1 MLKNTNIIE
10 NMWIPLRDGRRL
22 AAKLWLPHDDAPA
35 PAILEYLPYRK
46 RDGTAP
52 RDETTHPVFADA
64 GYACIRVDISGTGD
78 SEGAF
83 DDEYS
88 EQELSDGEEI
98 LEWVANQN
106 WCDGKIGMIGISWGG
121 FNGLQLAYRQPE
133 ALKAIVTVASTTDRY
148 ADDIH
153 YMDGCMLTD
162 NFNWSCQMF
171 AYLSRPAD
179 PLLRDDWREDW
190 IKRIEEVPF
199 MAADWMRHPNRDEFW
214 KHGSVCEDWSKIQ
227 VPVLA
232 ITGWAD
238 SYINTPP
245 ALVKNLSSPTK
256 AIIGPWEHRYAH
268 ISKIDPA
275 DFHSEVIGWFDRWLK
290 GEQNGA
296 EDLPDYRTFMQEHSN
311 PSPKNTPRKGRWIA
325 EHKWPSPNMTQK
337 NLYLCPGSL
346 TDTMVAG
353 KQVITT
359 PAHVGT
365 QAGYYCPGMRI
376 DNELAGDQTNDD
388 EMSVCFDTLPLSKPM
403 ELMGRCSLKISFTVD
418 KPVAQ
423 ICARLCDVSSDNISQ
438 RLSYRCF
445 NLNHQDSHETPA
457 MLMPG
462 QEYQA
467 IIELNECAHR
477 LRKGHK
483 LRLAL
488 STSYWPIIWPSPEA
502 ASVTINLEKSSFSI
516 PVRNVTDE
524 IDPAAPGKP
533 QDFPALQAEE
543 LRAASGTSQ
552 SGMQDDGRYLLE
564 TFDDYGKTRDP
575 YHRMIV
581 GSHVHQH
588 YSIHPDAPETARQ
601 ETKWNFT
608 FERNEWSVEIN
619 TESVMTCDENNFY
632 LTRKLRA
639 YEGVNKSE
647 VLTKDW
653 SETIPR
659 GLL

>member
-10 NMWIPLRDGRRL
+10 NVWIPLRDGRRL
-22 AAKLWLPHDDAPA
+22 AAKLWLPHDNAPA

-78 SEGAF
+78 SEGIF

-88 EQELSDGEEI
+88 EQELCDGEEI
-98 LEWVANQN
+98 LAWVAKQN
-106 WCDGKIGMIGISWGG
+106 WCDGTIGMIGISWGG

-171 AYLSRPAD
+171 AYLSQPAD

-190 IKRIEEVPF
+190 IKRIEEMPF
-199 MAADWMRHPNRDEFW
+199 MAAEWMRHPNRDEFW

-238 SYINTPP
+238 SYVNTPP
-245 ALVKNLSSPTK
+245 ALVENLSSPTK
-256 AIIGPWEHRYAH
+256 ALIGPWEHRYAH

-311 PSPKNTPRKGRWIA
+311 PTPKNTPRNGRWIA
-325 EHKWPSPNMTQK
+325 EQSWPSENITQQT
-337 NLYLCPGSL
+337 LYLGQGKL
-346 TDTMVAG
+346 TDTVATG
-353 KQVITT
+353 TQAITT
-359 PAHVGT
+359 PTHVGI

-376 DNELAGDQTNDD
+376 DNELAGDQTSDD
-388 EMSVCFDTLPLSKPM
+388 EMSVCFDTTPLQEPI
-403 ELMGRCSLKISFTVD
+403 EIMGRCSLKISFTVD

-438 RLSYRCF
+438 RISYRCF
-445 NLNHQDSHETPA
+445 NLNHHNSHETPE
-457 MLMPG
+457 MLIPG

-467 IIELNECAHR
+467 VIEFNECAHR

-488 STSYWPIIWPSPEA
+488 STSYWPIIWPSPEIA
-502 ASVTINLEKSSFSI
+502 RVTINLDKSSFLI
-516 PVRNVTDE
+516 PVRSVVDE
-524 IDPAAPGKP
+524 IDPSAPEKP
-533 QDFPALQAEE
+533 QDFPTLHSEV
-543 LRAASGTSQ
+543 LRSASGTSETGIQ
-552 SGMQDDGRYLLE
+552 TNGQYLLD

-575 YHRMIV
+575 YHEMIV

-588 YSIHPDAPETARQ
+588 YSIHPNAAETARL

-608 FERNEWSVEIN
+608 FERGEWSVEIN
-619 TESVMTCDENNFY
+619 TQSVMTCDKDSFFLHRKVTATESNSITPIT
-632 LTRKLRA
+632 TR
-639 YEGVNKSE
+639 E
-647 VLTKDW
+647 W
-653 SETIPR
+653 SETLPR

>member
-22 AAKLWLPHDDAPA
+22 AAKIWLPNDGAPA

-78 SEGAF
+78 SDGAF

-98 LEWVANQN
+98 LEWIANQN
-106 WCDGKIGMIGISWGG
+106 WCDGTIGMIGISWGG

-153 YMDGCMLTD
+153 YMDGCLLTD

-179 PLLRDDWREDW
+179 PVLCEDWRQDW
-190 IKRIEEVPF
+190 IERIEKIPF

-214 KHGSVCEDWSKIQ
+214 KHGSVCEDWSKIEI
-227 VPVLA
+227 PVLA

-238 SYINTPP
+238 SYVNAPP
-245 ALVKNLSSPTK
+245 ALVENLSSPAKTL
-256 AIIGPWEHRYAH
+256 IGPWEHRYAH

-311 PSPKNTPRKGRWIA
+311 PTPKNAPRKGRWIA
-325 EHKWPSPNMTQK
+325 EHTWPSPNITQK
-337 NLYLCPGSL
+337 ALYLGQGAL
-346 TDTMVAG
+346 DEAAVTGTKIIA
-353 KQVITT
+353 T
-359 PAHVGT
+359 PAHMGT
-365 QAGYYCPGMRI
+365 TAGYYCPGMRI
-376 DNELAGDQTNDD
+376 DNELAGDQAKDD
-388 EMSVCFDTLPLSKPM
+388 EMSVCFDTSPLLEPM

-418 KPVAQ
+418 KPVALL
-423 ICARLCDVSSDNISQ
+423 CARICDVSPDNISQ
-438 RLSYRCF
+438 RISYRCF
-445 NLNHQDSHETPA
+445 NLNHHDSHETPTV
-457 MLMPG
+457 LEPG

-467 IIELNECAHR
+467 VIELNECAHR
-477 LRKGHK
+477 LRKGHR

-488 STSYWPIIWPSPEA
+488 STSYWPIVWPSPEVA
-502 ASVTINLEKSSFSI
+502 NVTINLEKSHLSI
-516 PVRNVTDE
+516 PIRNVTEE
-524 IDPAAPGKP
+524 IDPAAPRKP

-543 LRAASGTSQ
+543 LRPASGTSE
-552 SGMQDDGRYLLE
+552 SGIQDNGRYQLE

-575 YHRMIV
+575 YHGMIA

-601 ETKWNFT
+601 EAKWNFT
-608 FERNEWSVEIN
+608 FERGEWSVEIN
-619 TESVMTCDENNFY
+619 TESVMTCDKESFFLRRFLTATENNSKTP
-632 LTRKLRA
+632 LITR
-639 YEGVNKSE
+639 E
-647 VLTKDW
+647 W
-653 SETIPR
+653 SEIIPR

>member
-1 MLKNTNIIE
+1 
-10 NMWIPLRDGRRL
+10 
-22 AAKLWLPHDDAPA
+22 
-35 PAILEYLPYRK
+35 
-46 RDGTAP
+46 
-52 RDETTHPVFADA
+52 
-64 GYACIRVDISGTGD
+64 
-78 SEGAF
+78 
-83 DDEYS
+83 
-88 EQELSDGEEI
+88 
-98 LEWVANQN
+98 
-106 WCDGKIGMIGISWGG
+106 
-121 FNGLQLAYRQPE
+121 
-133 ALKAIVTVASTTDRY
+133 
-148 ADDIH
+148 
-153 YMDGCMLTD
+153 MDGCMLTD

-227 VPVLA
+227 IPVLA

-245 ALVKNLSSPTK
+245 ALAKNLSSPTK

-353 KQVITT
+353 NQVITT

-457 MLMPG
+457 MLMPE

-619 TESVMTCDENNFY
+619 TESVMTCDENNFH